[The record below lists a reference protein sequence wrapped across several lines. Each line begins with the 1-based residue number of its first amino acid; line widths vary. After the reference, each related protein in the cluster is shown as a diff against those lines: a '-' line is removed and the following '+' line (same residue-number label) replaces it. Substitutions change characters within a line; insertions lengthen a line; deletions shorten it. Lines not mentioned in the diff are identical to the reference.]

1 MESRLDCRIR
11 VAGELGQDLADW
23 FDGVAVE
30 PVGDGTTEIAGSL
43 PDQAAVFGLLA
54 GVRDLGIEVLTIEVR
69 RRDAAAERCEGT
81 GAVER

>member
-1 MESRLDCRIR
+1 MEWRLDCRIR

-43 PDQAAVFGLLA
+43 PDQAAMFGLLA
-54 GVRDLGIEVLTIEVR
+54 AIRDFGIEVVLVDVR
-69 RRDAAAERCEGT
+69 TRGSSEGT
-81 GAVER
+81 ST